1 MLVVPRVCVS
11 RGGGRAFLGARS
23 KLDGGERS
31 RTRRHYAKEMVSS
44 VILGS
49 LDGQRWSHSGHVA
62 EELFLRDRVRQ
73 SLTDVPLYR
82 KKYLAGQLSVTA
94 SSLLEHASFRL
105 SREPDWYPVFS
116 TENVVRA
123 GITKIFQDQV
133 SLLLEIFSWEGWKLK
148 IRLDKEV
155 SEQNFT

>member
-11 RGGGRAFLGARS
+11 REGGRAFLGARS

-31 RTRRHYAKEMVSS
+31 KTRRHYAKEMVSS
-44 VILGS
+44 VILES

-105 SREPDWYPVFS
+105 SREPDWYPVFFYRKRS
-116 TENVVRA
+116 ARRDYRDFSRSSFVIIRNLFLGGLETEN
-123 GITKIFQDQV
+123 
-133 SLLLEIFSWEGWKLK
+133 
-148 IRLDKEV
+148 
-155 SEQNFT
+155 

>member
-116 TENVVRA
+116 TGNASRDYQDFSRPSFVIIRNLFLGGLETEN
-123 GITKIFQDQV
+123 
-133 SLLLEIFSWEGWKLK
+133 
-148 IRLDKEV
+148 
-155 SEQNFT
+155 